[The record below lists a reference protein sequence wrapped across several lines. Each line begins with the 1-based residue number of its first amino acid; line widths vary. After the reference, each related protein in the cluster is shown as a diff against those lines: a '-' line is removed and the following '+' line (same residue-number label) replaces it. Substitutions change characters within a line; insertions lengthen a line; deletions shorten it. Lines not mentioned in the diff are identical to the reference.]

1 MAETVLISG
10 GTGFIGSYLAAS
22 LVEEGHDVVTFDATP
37 TTTHL
42 DRLDVTDEVSIERGD
57 VTDFSTLART
67 VHEAGVTRLVHLA
80 APLAGE
86 ATDRLAATRVYTV
99 GANVMLE
106 VARLFD
112 EQIER
117 VVLASSETVYGPG
130 SKYDGP
136 VTEDALVFPNS
147 PYSAGKRYAEV
158 LGQTYGQEYG
168 LSVVS
173 LRPTGVFGPG
183 ANRPVEFAT
192 LFEQP
197 ALGETCEVRGGKT
210 TVSWLYVTDAAD
222 AFERAALA
230 PPESLTHH
238 IYNVRGDV
246 TTVGA
251 AAARASELFPGNA
264 TVTDKT
270 DLDWSAQDLSLARSS
285 ADLGYEV
292 THDFESTLRAY
303 GNAVRARAG
312 LDPV

>member
-22 LVEEGHDVVTFDATP
+22 LAEDGHEVVTVDADP
-37 TTTHL
+37 RTTHL
-42 DRLDVTDEVSIERGD
+42 DRLEVTDDVTIERGD
-57 VTDFSTLART
+57 VTDFRTLAQT
-67 VHEAGVTRLVHLA
+67 VHETGATRLVHLA
-80 APLAGE
+80 APRSGE
-86 ATDRLAATRVYTV
+86 ATDYFGATHIYTV
-99 GANVMLE
+99 GANAMIE

-112 EQIER
+112 EQVER

-130 SKYDGP
+130 SNYDGP
-136 VTEDALVFPNS
+136 VTEDALVFPDS

-158 LGQTYGQEYG
+158 LGQSYRQEYG

-183 ANRPVEFAT
+183 SNRPMAFAT

-197 ALGETCEVRGGKT
+197 ALGESCQVRGGET
-210 TVSWLYVTDAAD
+210 QVSWLYVTDAAE
-222 AFERAALA
+222 AFQRATLA
-230 PPESLTHH
+230 APESLTHD
-238 IYNVRGDV
+238 IYNIRGDV

-251 AAARASELFPGNA
+251 AAARATERFPGTV
-264 TVTDKT
+264 TVTDDT
-270 DLDWSAQDLSLARSS
+270 DLDWSAQDLSLARSE
-285 ADLGYEV
+285 ADLGYESS
-292 THDFESTLRAY
+292 HNFESMLRTY